1 MLSFFEFICHR
12 NVDFILHSVVLP
24 YGPMYLLDTADWMPP
39 TPNFFLVIQCNSVV
53 LLVSSL
59 LSTLSAVQLV
69 LDAETVRM
77 PSLPQSEEGVSGNA
91 QGLYEVCV
99 CPSGKLFLSKAGVTS
114 TCSENQEC

>member
-1 MLSFFEFICHR
+1 MNSTLLSQR
-12 NVDFILHSVVLP
+12 
-24 YGPMYLLDTADWMPP
+24 
-39 TPNFFLVIQCNSVV
+39 NSVA

-59 LSTLSAVQLV
+59 LSTLSGVQLV

-77 PSLPQSEEGVSGNA
+77 PSLPLSEGGVSGNA